1 MGKEITNTP
10 RLLLKFTREFIILIF
25 FSVLFFIL
33 MNLVGHQGDSH
44 IWAGILVIFSISK
57 VYFLISKTLKK
68 LKELIKNNHSFNH
81 LLLLLSIIISIII
94 ISFSIDYLCISEI
107 YSNAFAGLNYN
118 QPMVY
123 HFFDLLYFSIVTF
136 TTVGYGDIVPIAKT
150 AKVLTIL
157 EMIAAFVTI
166 VFIISNYIKKNN

>member
-1 MGKEITNTP
+1 MGKEIANTL
-10 RLLLKFTREFIILIF
+10 RLLLKFTREFIILIL
-25 FSVLFFIL
+25 FSVLFFIV
-33 MNLVGHQGDSH
+33 MKLVGHQGNSY
-44 IWAGILVIFSISK
+44 IWASILVIFSISK

-68 LKELIKNNHSFNH
+68 LEELIKNNHSFNH
-81 LLLLLSIIISIII
+81 LLLLLSIVIFIII

-107 YSNAFAGLNYN
+107 YSDAFSGFNYN

-136 TTVGYGDIVPIAKT
+136 TTVGYGDIVPIAIT
-150 AKVLTIL
+150 AKLLTIL
-157 EMIAAFVTI
+157 EMISAFVTI